1 MEDTRISVPAR
12 VWQMQDGSGRYF
24 AAIRSTEG
32 DLLGGFTAGTPDK
45 ARRGLAGETLKS
57 LEKLSAMERHYER
70 YIMGCGDGTVLIVAF
85 RFEAWGYPIS
95 GPGRKHSGA
104 TCGYKTFDEAVQ
116 KAKDHAGQG
125 YGGVTWEHYL

>member
-70 YIMGCGDGTVLIVAF
+70 YIMGCGDGTVLI
-85 RFEAWGYPIS
+85 
-95 GPGRKHSGA
+95 
-104 TCGYKTFDEAVQ
+104 DEAVQ